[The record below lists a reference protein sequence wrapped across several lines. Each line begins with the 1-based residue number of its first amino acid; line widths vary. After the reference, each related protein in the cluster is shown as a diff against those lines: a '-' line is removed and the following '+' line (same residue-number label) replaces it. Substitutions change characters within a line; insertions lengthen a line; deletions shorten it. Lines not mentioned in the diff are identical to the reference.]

1 MTLKVMKFPVVT
13 LIAALATHLGASTV
27 AQDLPHVGHL
37 SFEGKF
43 LVAISDADM
52 VSSAYA
58 DGFLGPI
65 QGSDTLSIIRL
76 SEHPSQWK
84 ASSVPVGNS
93 VVGPPAA
100 LAVTPDGQYAIVTET
115 VGPRPVGNV
124 SATMQDLPTSRN
136 ITVVDLND
144 LDNLKVVQVLEGFNQ
159 PSTVCINAA
168 GDLVAVTHTLEGD
181 GGDTPLALYQLR
193 SGRLS
198 WLSTPDIPDWTA
210 GNLLIDA
217 RFHPTL
223 NVLALTD
230 NSEPRLLFVEVV
242 ETGDAISLRNWGNS
256 VALERSPFTAKFSPS
271 GEFVFSNAMY
281 TGLGPEAPRGT
292 ISSIQLNTS
301 RDPSGSPQHSLV
313 SRAQVGVMPEGLAIS
328 PDGRWA
334 VTANLE
340 RSTPALDSPD
350 QGFFSSLSLLRVDT
364 ETGVLDTVGTFA
376 YDGILLEGVVFDT
389 SSRFVAATTFDQ
401 YDGRSPGG
409 SIDFWRISGDHAD
422 VNRIEFVKTSY
433 SVPVTRGAHSISL
446 VG

>member
-1 MTLKVMKFPVVT
+1 MTLTAMKFPVVT
-13 LIAALATHLGASTV
+13 LIAALASHLEASTV

-37 SFEGKF
+37 NFEGKF

-58 DGFLGPI
+58 DGLLGPI
-65 QGSDTLSIIRL
+65 QGSDTLSVIRL
-76 SEHPSQWK
+76 SEHPSQWE

-115 VGPRPVGNV
+115 VGPRPAGNV

-136 ITVVDLND
+136 ITVIDLSD
-144 LDNLKVVQVLEGFNQ
+144 LDNPRVVQVLEV
-159 PSTVCINAA
+159 SIN
-168 GDLVAVTHTLEGD
+168 LRQS
-181 GGDTPLALYQLR
+181 LYELR

-198 WLSTPDIPDWTA
+198 LLSTPDIPGWTT
-210 GNLLIDA
+210 GNLLMDA
-217 RFHPTL
+217 RFHTIL

-230 NSEPRLLFVEVV
+230 NSEPRLFFAEVV
-242 ETGDAISLRNWGNS
+242 GTGDGISLKTWGNS
-256 VALERSPFTAKFSPS
+256 VALERSPFSAKFSPN

-292 ISSIQLNTS
+292 ISSIQLNAS
-301 RDPSGSPQHSLV
+301 QDASGAPQHSLV

-328 PDGRWA
+328 PDGQWA

-364 ETGVLDTVGTFA
+364 ETGALDTVGTYAF
-376 YDGILLEGVVFDT
+376 DGILPEGVVFDT

>member
-1 MTLKVMKFPVVT
+1 
-13 LIAALATHLGASTV
+13 
-27 AQDLPHVGHL
+27 
-37 SFEGKF
+37 
-43 LVAISDADM
+43 M

-65 QGSDTLSIIRL
+65 QGSDTLGVIRL
-76 SEHPSQWK
+76 SERPSQWK

-115 VGPRPVGNV
+115 VGPRPAGNV

-136 ITVVDLND
+136 LTVVDLTD
-144 LDNLKVVQVLEGFNQ
+144 LDNLKLVQVLEGFEQ
-159 PSTVCINAA
+159 PSTVSINAA
-168 GDLVAVTHTLEGD
+168 GDLVVVTHTLEGD

-193 SGRLS
+193 SGKLS
-198 WLSTPDIPDWTA
+198 LLSTPDIPGWTA
-210 GNLLIDA
+210 GNLLMDA
-217 RFHPTL
+217 SFHPTL

-230 NSEPRLLFVEVV
+230 NSEPRLLFAEVV
-242 ETGDAISLRNWGNS
+242 GTGNAISLRNWGNS
-256 VALERSPFTAKFSPS
+256 VPLERSPFSAKFSPK

-292 ISSIQLNTS
+292 ISSIQLNASQDTS
-301 RDPSGSPQHSLV
+301 GAPLHSLV

-334 VTANLE
+334 ATANLE

-364 ETGVLDTVGTFA
+364 ETGALDTVGTFA
-376 YDGILLEGVVFDT
+376 HDGILPEGVVFDT

-433 SVPVTRGAHSISL
+433 SIPITRGAHSISL